1 MKRINPKT
9 NVPYKWGDVR
19 EDGWIFEAYKPS
31 VLRKSGFFKESWQSL
46 ENFENNKNR
55 KNKMLQDTRIKNPE
69 KYKAYS
75 KKHAKDN
82 PSQYAAKTA
91 KRRSAKLNRT
101 PKWLTADDIEH
112 MQALYSVAAMIQR
125 ESGVEYHI
133 DHIIP
138 LQGKFVSGL
147 HVPDNLRVIPAVDN
161 LKKSNKHT
169 L

>member
-1 MKRINPKT
+1 
-9 NVPYKWGDVR
+9 
-19 EDGWIFEAYKPS
+19 
-31 VLRKSGFFKESWQSL
+31 
-46 ENFENNKNR
+46 
-55 KNKMLQDTRIKNPE
+55 
-69 KYKAYS
+69 
-75 KKHAKDN
+75 
-82 PSQYAAKTA
+82 
-91 KRRSAKLNRT
+91 
-101 PKWLTADDIEH
+101 

>member
-1 MKRINPKT
+1 MKIISICEALDKKLTRYFTGNICKHGHVAERLLSNRTCIECLNIKKQIRGQIPK
-9 NVPYKWGDVR
+9 V
-19 EDGWIFEAYKPS
+19 
-31 VLRKSGFFKESWQSL
+31 KE
-46 ENFENNKNR
+46 
-55 KNKMLQDTRIKNPE
+55 
-69 KYKAYS
+69 
-75 KKHAKDN
+75 KDLARL
-82 PSQYAAKTA
+82 YAADTPA
-91 KRRSAKLNRT
+91 KHLARTRKRQAAKIQRL

-133 DHIIP
+133 DHISP

>member
-1 MKRINPKT
+1 MARDIENTKRLQKEWYARNKDRAKENARQWALDNPKKRLEICT
-9 NVPYKWGDVR
+9 KWR
-19 EDGWIFEAYKPS
+19 E
-31 VLRKSGFFKESWQSL
+31 
-46 ENFENNKNR
+46 ENREQHNAGNR
-55 KNKMLQDTRIKNPE
+55 EWNSKNKDV
-69 KYKAYS
+69 KAALS
-75 KKHAKDN
+75 
-82 PSQYAAKTA
+82 A
-91 KRRSAKLNRT
+91 KRRSSKLSRT
-101 PKWLTADDIEH
+101 PKWLTSDDIEH

>member
-1 MKRINPKT
+1 MARDIENTKRLQKEWYERNKELTKDRARQWTIDNP
-9 NVPYKWGDVR
+9 
-19 EDGWIFEAYKPS
+19 E
-31 VLRKSGFFKESWQSL
+31 
-46 ENFENNKNR
+46 R
-55 KNKMLQDTRIKNPE
+55 KNEIRTKWREENREQHNAGNREWNSKN
-69 KYKAYS
+69 KDVKAALS
-75 KKHAKDN
+75 
-82 PSQYAAKTA
+82 A

>member
-1 MKRINPKT
+1 MARDIENTKR
-9 NVPYKWGDVR
+9 
-19 EDGWIFEAYKPS
+19 
-31 VLRKSGFFKESWQSL
+31 LQKEWY
-46 ENFENNKNR
+46 ERNKE
-55 KNKMLQDTRIKNPE
+55 LIKERSRQWAIDNPE
-69 KYKAYS
+69 KRYKIHRKNRDKDLENHNARNREWNS
-75 KKHAKDN
+75 KNKDVK
-82 PSQYAAKTA
+82 AALSA

>member
-1 MKRINPKT
+1 MARNKENQKRLAKEWYERNKKLTKERSRQWALNNPDKRAISIT
-9 NVPYKWGDVR
+9 KWR
-19 EDGWIFEAYKPS
+19 E
-31 VLRKSGFFKESWQSL
+31 
-46 ENFENNKNR
+46 ENREQHNAGNR
-55 KNKMLQDTRIKNPE
+55 EWNSKNKDIK
-69 KYKAYS
+69 
-75 KKHAKDN
+75 
-82 PSQYAAKTA
+82 AALSG

-161 LKKSNKHT
+161 LKKSNKHI

>member
-1 MKRINPKT
+1 MARNKENQKRLAKEWYERNKKLTKERSRQWALNDPDKRAISIT
-9 NVPYKWGDVR
+9 KWR
-19 EDGWIFEAYKPS
+19 E
-31 VLRKSGFFKESWQSL
+31 
-46 ENFENNKNR
+46 ENREQHNAGNR
-55 KNKMLQDTRIKNPE
+55 EWNSKNKDIK
-69 KYKAYS
+69 
-75 KKHAKDN
+75 
-82 PSQYAAKTA
+82 AALSG

>member
-1 MKRINPKT
+1 MAKDIENQKRL
-9 NVPYKWGDVR
+9 
-19 EDGWIFEAYKPS
+19 A
-31 VLRKSGFFKESWQSL
+31 KEWYERNKELTKERARQWSL
-46 ENFENNKNR
+46 
-55 KNKMLQDTRIKNPE
+55 DNPE
-69 KYKAYS
+69 KRYEIHRKNRDKDLENHNARNREWNSKNKDVKAALS
-75 KKHAKDN
+75 
-82 PSQYAAKTA
+82 A

>member
-1 MKRINPKT
+1 MARDIENQKRLAKEWYERNKKLTKERSRQWALNNPDKRAISIT
-9 NVPYKWGDVR
+9 KWR
-19 EDGWIFEAYKPS
+19 E
-31 VLRKSGFFKESWQSL
+31 
-46 ENFENNKNR
+46 ENREQHNAGNR
-55 KNKMLQDTRIKNPE
+55 EWNSKNKDIK
-69 KYKAYS
+69 
-75 KKHAKDN
+75 
-82 PSQYAAKTA
+82 AALSG

>member
-1 MKRINPKT
+1 MARNKENQKRLAKEWYERNKKLTKERSRQWALNNPDKRAISIT
-9 NVPYKWGDVR
+9 KWR
-19 EDGWIFEAYKPS
+19 E
-31 VLRKSGFFKESWQSL
+31 
-46 ENFENNKNR
+46 ENREQHNAGNR
-55 KNKMLQDTRIKNPE
+55 EWNSKNKDIK
-69 KYKAYS
+69 
-75 KKHAKDN
+75 
-82 PSQYAAKTA
+82 AALSG